1 MDTSELLRR
10 VRSIEIKTK
19 AITNNIFA
27 GEYHSAFKGRGMSF
41 AEVREY
47 QPGDDIR
54 DIDWNVTARMNRPY
68 VKVFEEERELTLMLL
83 IDLSASQNF
92 GTHQRTQRE
101 LATEI
106 AATLAFSAMKN
117 NDKIGVIFFTD
128 RIEKFIPPQKG
139 RKHVLYI
146 IRELL
151 DFKPQGNRTNV
162 GMALEYLVKIMT
174 KRSIAFVL
182 SDFLT
187 TDDYSRPLMVAARK
201 HDVVALHLYDQ
212 CMASLPDIGLIKVTD
227 AETGHEQYL
236 DTSSKATRQHQQKWW
251 QAHNEELTTRFSKSK
266 VDYTSIATNAD
277 YVRPLMNLF
286 AQRRPILL

>member
-117 NDKIGVIFFTD
+117 NDKIGVIFFTY

-251 QAHNEELTTRFSKSK
+251 QAHNEELATRFSKSK
-266 VDYTSIATNAD
+266 VDYTSIATDAD

-286 AQRRPILL
+286 AQR

>member
-1 MDTSELLRR
+1 MTGPCTNVLINRQNKAFTNIQQQMDTSELLRR

-47 QPGDDIR
+47 QSGDDIR

-187 TDDYSRPLMVAARK
+187 TEDYSRPLMVAARK

-212 CMASLPDIGLIKVTD
+212 CMASLPDIGLIK
-227 AETGHEQYL
+227 
-236 DTSSKATRQHQQKWW
+236 
-251 QAHNEELTTRFSKSK
+251 
-266 VDYTSIATNAD
+266 
-277 YVRPLMNLF
+277 
-286 AQRRPILL
+286 

>member
-1 MDTSELLRR
+1 METSELLKR
-10 VRSIEIKTK
+10 VRRIEIKTR
-19 AITNNIFA
+19 ALTNNIFA

-47 QPGDDIR
+47 QAGDDIR

-68 VKVFEEERELTLMLL
+68 IKVFEEERELTLMLL
-83 IDLSASQNF
+83 IDLSASQRF
-92 GTHQRTQRE
+92 GTRLRTQRD

-106 AATLAFSAMKN
+106 AATLAFSAMQN

-139 RKHVLYI
+139 RKHILYI

-151 DFKPQGNRTNV
+151 NFEPQGRRTDV
-162 GMALEYLVKIMT
+162 AVPLEYLVKIIT

-187 TDDYSRPLMVAARK
+187 EADFSRPLLVAARK
-201 HDVVALHLYDQ
+201 HDLVALQLYDHN
-212 CMASLPDIGLIKVTD
+212 MAQLPNVGLLKIAD
-227 AETGHEQYL
+227 AETGHEQYV
-236 DTSSKATRQHQQKWW
+236 DTSNSEVRRHQQLWW
-251 QAHNEELTTRFSKSK
+251 KKQSQRLTDLFRRSN
-266 VDYTSIATNAD
+266 VDFASIATETD
-277 YVRPLMNLF
+277 YVRPLMQLF
-286 AQRRPILL
+286 AQR

>member
-251 QAHNEELTTRFSKSK
+251 QAHNEELSTRFSKSK
-266 VDYTSIATNAD
+266 VDYTSIATDAD

-286 AQRRPILL
+286 AQR

>member
-1 MDTSELLRR
+1 METSELLKR
-10 VRSIEIKTK
+10 VRRIEIKTR
-19 AITNNIFA
+19 ALTNNIFA

-47 QPGDDIR
+47 QAGDDIR

-68 VKVFEEERELTLMLL
+68 IKVFEEERELTLMLL
-83 IDLSASQNF
+83 IDLSASQRF
-92 GTHQRTQRE
+92 GTRLRTQRN

-106 AATLAFSAMKN
+106 AATLAFSAMQN

-139 RKHVLYI
+139 RKHILYI

-151 DFKPQGNRTNV
+151 NFEPQGRRTNV
-162 GMALEYLVKIMT
+162 AVPLEYLVKIIT

-187 TDDYSRPLMVAARK
+187 TQDFSKPLLVAARK
-201 HDVVALHLYDQ
+201 HDVVALQLYDHN
-212 CMASLPDIGLIKVTD
+212 MAALPNVGLLKITD
-227 AETGHEQYL
+227 VETGHEQYI
-236 DTSSKATRQHQQKWW
+236 DTSSVEVRRHQQQWW
-251 QAHNEELTTRFSKSK
+251 AKQSKQLSELFRKSN
-266 VDYTSIATNAD
+266 VDFTSVATDMD
-277 YVRPLMNLF
+277 YVRPLMQLF
-286 AQRRPILL
+286 AQR

>member
-251 QAHNEELTTRFSKSK
+251 QAHNEELGTRFSKSK
-266 VDYTSIATNAD
+266 VDYTSIATDAD

-286 AQRRPILL
+286 AQR

>member
-251 QAHNEELTTRFSKSK
+251 QAHNEELANRFSKSK
-266 VDYTSIATNAD
+266 VDYTSIATDAD

-286 AQRRPILL
+286 AQR

>member
-187 TDDYSRPLMVAARK
+187 TDDYSRPLMVTARK

-251 QAHNEELTTRFSKSK
+251 QAHNEELAPRFSKSK
-266 VDYTSIATNAD
+266 VDYTSIATDAD

-286 AQRRPILL
+286 AQR

>member
-47 QPGDDIR
+47 QSGDDIR

-266 VDYTSIATNAD
+266 VDYTSIATDAD

-286 AQRRPILL
+286 AQR

>member
-251 QAHNEELTTRFSKSK
+251 QAHNKELDTRFSKSK
-266 VDYTSIATNAD
+266 VDYTSIATDAD

-286 AQRRPILL
+286 AQR